1 LNNTHIDYSNK
12 PDINNL
18 ISIISQEKIL
28 GETRKEN
35 DNLKNS
41 IVELNVSNELYKQ
54 KLERVYKKA
63 KKFKY
68 KSQTERSKRK
78 ELLVSKNINENNYQ
92 QNKEKFNKIIR
103 DLEMKAKTERK
114 KRLYAEKKKLSESID
129 NSHQSIEIIP
139 QPIEQK
145 RYNIDDILKQPTK
158 KLVEYYLLMFR
169 ELKGREDFDIKSI
182 KPN

>member
-1 LNNTHIDYSNK
+1 
-12 PDINNL
+12 
-18 ISIISQEKIL
+18 
-28 GETRKEN
+28 
-35 DNLKNS
+35 
-41 IVELNVSNELYKQ
+41 
-54 KLERVYKKA
+54 
-63 KKFKY
+63 
-68 KSQTERSKRK
+68 
-78 ELLVSKNINENNYQ
+78 
-92 QNKEKFNKIIR
+92 
-103 DLEMKAKTERK
+103 MKAKTERK
-114 KRLYAEKKKLSESID
+114 KRLYAEKKLSESID